1 MREGLLMKRRKLAA
15 WVSLSAALG
24 AGVGF
29 LWWAHG
35 HARAHPEKRRAQ
47 RIEPHRD
54 QLQEFISSEETG
66 QKPTDSQLRTN
77 GIENLHRVSSN
88 WTAPSAMP
96 SPALPSR
103 VLPGPLPGAV
113 DGKSPEPS
121 SSFPFPPVPTKTLPG
136 PIPGDVRYS
145 SDSAADSD
153 LPEKN

>member
-24 AGVGF
+24 AGVGL

-54 QLQEFISSEETG
+54 HLQEFISSEETG
-66 QKPTDSQLRTN
+66 QNPTDSRLQRSGNGHLR
-77 GIENLHRVSSN
+77 RVSSN
-88 WTAPSAMP
+88 WTASSAMR

-113 DGKSPEPS
+113 DGKIVRMDGTESEPLG
-121 SSFPFPPVPTKTLPG
+121 TWQNA
-136 PIPGDVRYS
+136 RR
-145 SDSAADSD
+145 
-153 LPEKN
+153 N